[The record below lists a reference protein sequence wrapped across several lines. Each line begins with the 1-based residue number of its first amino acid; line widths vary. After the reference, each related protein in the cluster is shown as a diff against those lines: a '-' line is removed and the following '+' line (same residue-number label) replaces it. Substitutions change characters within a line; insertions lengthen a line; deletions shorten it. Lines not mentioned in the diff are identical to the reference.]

1 MDGVKDIDYLTFR
14 DYLTGIY
21 NRNYLEKFFR
31 DKNYKN
37 LAVVFLDFD
46 NFKYINDT
54 YGHHFGDKVL
64 IKSAEKIN
72 SLINDEG
79 ELFRFGGDE
88 FIIILVNKS
97 LSEVEGVVQRIID
110 EFNCVFELE
119 GKEIFLTLSAGIYM
133 AKSYED
139 LYEIIRKAD
148 SALYVSKKEGKSKF
162 TVFEEKIES
171 QIKRRAE
178 LLVRLKKAVENKE
191 FYLIYQPIFDVSKSK
206 VLEVEVLT
214 RWKCEDLGEI
224 SPSEFIPLL
233 EETGLIREFGYFVLE
248 EAFKQLK
255 IWDDIGLELKLNI
268 NISPIQLRD
277 KKLVLNIKKLK
288 EKYKID
294 LSRVIIE
301 ITETQ
306 MIKNDEVQNKT
317 LNQLEQLGISLA
329 IDDYGTAYS
338 QILNTVMVPAK
349 EIKIAKEIIDL
360 IDKDIRVNLMVKYMI
375 ELFRNLGYLVVAE
388 GVENKQ
394 QFEFLKEFR
403 CDKIQGYYIAKPM
416 DNASIIE
423 LIKNGLDLK

>member
-1 MDGVKDIDYLTFR
+1 MEDVRGLTEKLYIDNLMKINSLNF
-14 DYLTGIY
+14 
-21 NRNYLEKFFR
+21 LEKFFR

-88 FIIILVNKS
+88 FIIILVDKS
-97 LSEVEGVVQRIID
+97 LSEVERVVQRIID

-133 AKSYED
+133 AKPYED

-224 SPSEFIPLL
+224 
-233 EETGLIREFGYFVLE
+233 
-248 EAFKQLK
+248 
-255 IWDDIGLELKLNI
+255 
-268 NISPIQLRD
+268 
-277 KKLVLNIKKLK
+277 
-288 EKYKID
+288 
-294 LSRVIIE
+294 
-301 ITETQ
+301 
-306 MIKNDEVQNKT
+306 
-317 LNQLEQLGISLA
+317 
-329 IDDYGTAYS
+329 
-338 QILNTVMVPAK
+338 
-349 EIKIAKEIIDL
+349 
-360 IDKDIRVNLMVKYMI
+360 
-375 ELFRNLGYLVVAE
+375 
-388 GVENKQ
+388 
-394 QFEFLKEFR
+394 
-403 CDKIQGYYIAKPM
+403 
-416 DNASIIE
+416 
-423 LIKNGLDLK
+423 

>member
-1 MDGVKDIDYLTFR
+1 M
-14 DYLTGIY
+14 
-21 NRNYLEKFFR
+21 
-31 DKNYKN
+31 
-37 LAVVFLDFD
+37 
-46 NFKYINDT
+46 
-54 YGHHFGDKVL
+54 
-64 IKSAEKIN
+64 
-72 SLINDEG
+72 
-79 ELFRFGGDE
+79 
-88 FIIILVNKS
+88 
-97 LSEVEGVVQRIID
+97 
-110 EFNCVFELE
+110 
-119 GKEIFLTLSAGIYM
+119 
-133 AKSYED
+133 
-139 LYEIIRKAD
+139 
-148 SALYVSKKEGKSKF
+148 
-162 TVFEEKIES
+162 
-171 QIKRRAE
+171 
-178 LLVRLKKAVENKE
+178 
-191 FYLIYQPIFDVSKSK
+191 
-206 VLEVEVLT
+206 
-214 RWKCEDLGEI
+214 
-224 SPSEFIPLL
+224 
-233 EETGLIREFGYFVLE
+233 E

-255 IWDDIGLELKLNI
+255 IWDNIGLDLKLNI

-394 QFEFLKEFR
+394 QFEFLKGSV
-403 CDKIQGYYIAKPM
+403 K
-416 DNASIIE
+416 
-423 LIKNGLDLK
+423 